1 MVKWSNCEM
10 VKLSNIYM
18 KIFITATVALLLMP
32 ASVLAQQQWSLR
44 QCIDYAVE
52 HNIQVKQQEVSRM
65 QRELDVNTAKNSRL
79 PDLSASASESFSF
92 GRGLTAQNTYS
103 NTNTSSTSFNLSS
116 SVPLFTGYRIP
127 RTLEMQKLN
136 LEAAT
141 ADLEKAK
148 NDIRMQVAQAYV
160 QILYNLELCEVANRQ
175 ITIDSM
181 HVHRLTEMMKN
192 GKASGTEV
200 AQQEA
205 SLAQSRLTATQAD
218 NDYRLSLLS
227 LTQLLEL
234 PSPEG
239 FTISREVNQELW
251 NEIHTL
257 PSPDVIY
264 QEALIIKPEIQAEQ
278 SRLASSAKNI
288 DIAKSAKLPSLSLQ
302 GGLGTN
308 YYKTSGIPGDKFFK
322 QLNNNFSQFLGLSL
336 NVPIFNRFE
345 TRNNIKNA
353 QLSQY
358 NQQLQLD
365 NVKKN
370 LYKEIQQAYYNAV
383 TSEAKYQSSV
393 QAKRSQE
400 EAFRLMSAK
409 YEYGKANITEFNEAK
424 NNLMKAES
432 DLVRAK
438 YEYLYQNALIEF
450 YRGKD
455 LSF

>member
-1 MVKWSNCEM
+1 M

-52 HNIQVKQQEVSRM
+52 HNIQVKQREVSRM

-175 ITIDSM
+175 IEIDSM

-251 NEIHTL
+251 NEVHTL

-288 DIAKSAKLPSLSLQ
+288 DIAKSAKLPSLSLS

-308 YYKTSGIPGDKFFK
+308 YYKTSGLPGDKFFK

-365 NVKKN
+365 NVKKT
-370 LYKEIQQAYYNAV
+370 LYKEIQQVCQNAV
-383 TSEAKYQSSV
+383 A
-393 QAKRSQE
+393 AR
-400 EAFRLMSAK
+400 AK
-409 YEYGKANITEFNEAK
+409 YESSTVAMQSSKDAFNLMQAKYENGKANMTEFNESK
-424 NNLMKAES
+424 NNYLKSES
-432 DLVRAK
+432 DLVQAR
-438 YEYLYQNALIEF
+438 YELLYQQALIQF
-450 YRGKD
+450 YRGRD
-455 LSF
+455 LQFN

>member
-1 MVKWSNCEM
+1 
-10 VKLSNIYM
+10 M

-52 HNIQVKQQEVSRM
+52 HNIQVKQREVSRM

-175 ITIDSM
+175 IEIDSM

-251 NEIHTL
+251 NEVHTL

-288 DIAKSAKLPSLSLQ
+288 DIAKSAKLPSLSLS

-308 YYKTSGIPGDKFFK
+308 YYKTSGLPGDKFFK

-383 TSEAKYQSSV
+383 TSEAKYQSSE

-400 EAFRLMSAK
+400 EAFRLVSAK

-438 YEYLYQNALIEF
+438 YEYLYQNALIDF

>member
-1 MVKWSNCEM
+1 M

-52 HNIQVKQQEVSRM
+52 HNIQVKQREVSRM

-175 ITIDSM
+175 IEIDSM

-251 NEIHTL
+251 NEVHTL

-288 DIAKSAKLPSLSLQ
+288 DIAKSAKLPSLSLS

-308 YYKTSGIPGDKFFK
+308 YYKTSGLPGDKFFK

-383 TSEAKYQSSV
+383 TSEAKYQSSE

-432 DLVRAK
+432 DLARAK
-438 YEYLYQNALIEF
+438 YEYLYQNALIDF

>member
-1 MVKWSNCEM
+1 
-10 VKLSNIYM
+10 M

-52 HNIQVKQQEVSRM
+52 HNIQVKQREVSRM

-175 ITIDSM
+175 IAIDSM

-251 NEIHTL
+251 NEVHTL

-288 DIAKSAKLPSLSLQ
+288 DIAKSAKLPSLSLS

-308 YYKTSGIPGDKFFK
+308 YYKTSGLPGDKFFK

-383 TSEAKYQSSV
+383 TSEAKYQSSE

-438 YEYLYQNALIEF
+438 YEYLYQNALIDF

>member
-1 MVKWSNCEM
+1 M

-52 HNIQVKQQEVSRM
+52 HNIQVKQREVSRM

-175 ITIDSM
+175 IEIDSM

-234 PSPEG
+234 PSPDG

-251 NEIHTL
+251 NEVHTL

-288 DIAKSAKLPSLSLQ
+288 DIAKSAKLPSLSLS

-308 YYKTSGIPGDKFFK
+308 YYKTSGLPGDKFFK

-383 TSEAKYQSSV
+383 TSEAKYQSSE

-438 YEYLYQNALIEF
+438 YEYLYQNALIDF

>member
-1 MVKWSNCEM
+1 
-10 VKLSNIYM
+10 
-18 KIFITATVALLLMP
+18 MP

-52 HNIQVKQQEVSRM
+52 HNIQVKQREVSRM

-175 ITIDSM
+175 IEIDSM

-251 NEIHTL
+251 NEVHTL

-288 DIAKSAKLPSLSLQ
+288 DIAKSAKLPSLSLS

-308 YYKTSGIPGDKFFK
+308 YYKTSGLPGDKFFK

-383 TSEAKYQSSV
+383 TSEAKYQSSE

-400 EAFRLMSAK
+400 EAFRLVSAK

-438 YEYLYQNALIEF
+438 YEYLYQNALIDF

>member
-1 MVKWSNCEM
+1 M

-160 QILYNLELCEVANRQ
+160 QILYNMELCDVANRQ
-175 ITIDSM
+175 IEIDSM

-288 DIAKSAKLPSLSLQ
+288 DIAKSAKLPSLSLS

-308 YYKTSGIPGDKFFK
+308 YYKTSGLPGDKFFK

-383 TSEAKYQSSV
+383 TSEAKYQSSE

-450 YRGKD
+450 YRGKA

>member
-1 MVKWSNCEM
+1 
-10 VKLSNIYM
+10 M

-52 HNIQVKQQEVSRM
+52 HNIQVKQREVSRM

-160 QILYNLELCEVANRQ
+160 QILYNMELCDVANRP

-251 NEIHTL
+251 NEVHTL

-288 DIAKSAKLPSLSLQ
+288 DIAKSAKLPSLSLS

-308 YYKTSGIPGDKFFK
+308 YYKTSGLPGDKFFK

-383 TSEAKYQSSV
+383 TSEAKYQSSE

-438 YEYLYQNALIEF
+438 YEYLYQNALIDF

>member
-1 MVKWSNCEM
+1 
-10 VKLSNIYM
+10 M

-175 ITIDSM
+175 IEIDSM

-251 NEIHTL
+251 NEIHSL

-278 SRLASSAKNI
+278 LRLASSAKNI

-383 TSEAKYQSSV
+383 TSEAKYQSSE

>member
-1 MVKWSNCEM
+1 M

-175 ITIDSM
+175 IEIDSM

-251 NEIHTL
+251 NEVHTL

-288 DIAKSAKLPSLSLQ
+288 DIAKSAKLPSLSLS

-358 NQQLQLD
+358 NQQLLLD

-383 TSEAKYQSSV
+383 TSEAKYQSSE

>member
-1 MVKWSNCEM
+1 M

-32 ASVLAQQQWSLR
+32 ASVSAQQQWTLR

-251 NEIHTL
+251 NEVHTL

-288 DIAKSAKLPSLSLQ
+288 DIAKSAKLPSLSLS

-383 TSEAKYQSSV
+383 TSEAKYQSSE

>member
-1 MVKWSNCEM
+1 
-10 VKLSNIYM
+10 M

-52 HNIQVKQQEVSRM
+52 HNIQVKQREVSRM

-175 ITIDSM
+175 IEIDSM

-251 NEIHTL
+251 NEVHTL

-288 DIAKSAKLPSLSLQ
+288 DIAKSAKLPSLSLS

-308 YYKTSGIPGDKFFK
+308 YYKTSGLPGDKFFK

-383 TSEAKYQSSV
+383 TSEAKYQSSE

>member
-1 MVKWSNCEM
+1 M

-160 QILYNLELCEVANRQ
+160 QILYNMELCDVANRQ
-175 ITIDSM
+175 IEIDSM

-218 NDYRLSLLS
+218 NDYRLSLLP

-308 YYKTSGIPGDKFFK
+308 YYKTSGLPGDKFFK

-383 TSEAKYQSSV
+383 TSEAKYQSSE

>member
-1 MVKWSNCEM
+1 
-10 VKLSNIYM
+10 M

-52 HNIQVKQQEVSRM
+52 HNIQVKQREVSRM
-65 QRELDVNTAKNSRL
+65 QRELDVNTAKNSSL

-175 ITIDSM
+175 IEIDSM

-288 DIAKSAKLPSLSLQ
+288 DIAKSAKLPSLSLS

-308 YYKTSGIPGDKFFK
+308 YYKTSGLPGDKFFK

-345 TRNNIKNA
+345 TRNSIKNA

-438 YEYLYQNALIEF
+438 YEYLYQNALIDF

>member
-1 MVKWSNCEM
+1 
-10 VKLSNIYM
+10 M

-160 QILYNLELCEVANRQ
+160 QILYNMELCDVANRQ

-383 TSEAKYQSSV
+383 TSEAKYQSSE

>member
-1 MVKWSNCEM
+1 M

-52 HNIQVKQQEVSRM
+52 HNIQVKQREVSRM

-175 ITIDSM
+175 IEIDSM

-239 FTISREVNQELW
+239 FTISREVNEELW
-251 NEIHTL
+251 NEVHTL

-288 DIAKSAKLPSLSLQ
+288 DIAKSAKLPSLSLS

-308 YYKTSGIPGDKFFK
+308 YYKTSGLPGDKFFK

-383 TSEAKYQSSV
+383 TSEAKYQSSE

-438 YEYLYQNALIEF
+438 YEYLYQNALIDF

>member
-1 MVKWSNCEM
+1 
-10 VKLSNIYM
+10 M

-52 HNIQVKQQEVSRM
+52 HNIQVKQREVSRM

-175 ITIDSM
+175 IEIDSM

-251 NEIHTL
+251 NEVHTL

-288 DIAKSAKLPSLSLQ
+288 DIAKSAKLPSLSLS

-308 YYKTSGIPGDKFFK
+308 YYKTSGLPGDKFFK

-383 TSEAKYQSSV
+383 TSEAKYQSSE

-409 YEYGKANITEFNEAK
+409 YEYGKANITEFNESK
-424 NNLMKAES
+424 NKYLKSES
-432 DLVRAK
+432 DLVQAR
-438 YEYLYQNALIEF
+438 YENLYQHALIDF
-450 YRGKD
+450 YRGRELD
-455 LSF
+455 F

>member
-1 MVKWSNCEM
+1 
-10 VKLSNIYM
+10 M
-18 KIFITATVALLLMP
+18 KIFITTTVALLLMP
-32 ASVLAQQQWSLR
+32 TFVSAQQQWSLK

-52 HNIQVKQQEVSRM
+52 HNIQVKQHEVSRM

-160 QILYNLELCEVANRQ
+160 QILYNMELCDVANRQ
-175 ITIDSM
+175 IAIDSM

-205 SLAQSRLTATQAD
+205 SLAQSMLTATQAD

-302 GGLGTN
+302 GGLGSN
-308 YYKTSGIPGDKFFK
+308 YYKTSGLPSDGFFK

-365 NVKKN
+365 NAKKN

-383 TSEAKYQSSV
+383 TSEAKFKSSE

-438 YEYLYQNALIEF
+438 YEYLYQNALIDF
-450 YRGKD
+450 YRGQD

>member
-1 MVKWSNCEM
+1 
-10 VKLSNIYM
+10 M

-175 ITIDSM
+175 IEIDSM

-288 DIAKSAKLPSLSLQ
+288 DIAKSAKLPSLSLS

-308 YYKTSGIPGDKFFK
+308 YYKTSGLPGDKFFK

-383 TSEAKYQSSV
+383 TSEAKYQSSE

-438 YEYLYQNALIEF
+438 YEYLYQNALIDF

>member
-1 MVKWSNCEM
+1 
-10 VKLSNIYM
+10 M

-175 ITIDSM
+175 IEIDSM

-200 AQQEA
+200 AQQES

-251 NEIHTL
+251 NEVHSL

-383 TSEAKYQSSV
+383 TSEAKYQSSE